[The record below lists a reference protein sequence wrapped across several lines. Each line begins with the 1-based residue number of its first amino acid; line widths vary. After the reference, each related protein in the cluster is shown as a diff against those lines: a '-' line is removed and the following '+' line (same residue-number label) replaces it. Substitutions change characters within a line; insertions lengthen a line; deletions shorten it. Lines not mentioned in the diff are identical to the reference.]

1 MLVVEHLDVAIADAP
16 VLRDVALTVGAGE
29 MVCLVGRNGAGKTT
43 LLRSLMG
50 QHRPTRGQILWQ
62 GKSIKDCAPHMIA
75 RLGIGF
81 SPEESEVF
89 AGLSVEQNVAFAT
102 WVRRSSRPASERIGF
117 AYEVFPKLKE
127 YLHRGGS
134 ELSGG
139 ERKMVSIAR
148 ALALDPD
155 LLLLDEPFEGLSPA
169 IIPSIAAGLAS
180 IRAAGKAIL
189 MAESKVQHIP
199 EFVSRVIV
207 IERGEMV
214 FSGLLAE
221 AREDPV
227 VRQIVSGLA

>member
-102 WVRRSSRPASERIGF
+102 WARRSSRPASERIGF

-189 MAESKVQHIP
+189 MAESNVQHIP